1 MYIDDIAADVY
12 LHQSEP
18 ITSAGSLT
26 GESVAI
32 GTSPQFRSHT
42 QNQMIISLS
51 LLCISSTTNQFP
63 CPESDEDL
71 FLFSMVENEEGNQF

>member
-12 LHQSEP
+12 LQHSEP

-32 GTSPQFRSHT
+32 GTSPQFRSHA
-42 QNQMIISLS
+42 QNQMIISL
-51 LLCISSTTNQFP
+51 LHLYISSKRQISSHAQNQMRIY
-63 CPESDEDL
+63 L
-71 FLFSMVENEEGNQF
+71 FFQ

>member
-1 MYIDDIAADVY
+1 MFLSWCQCGQPPNKVSNLMYIDDIDADVY
-12 LHQSEP
+12 LQHSEP

-32 GTSPQFRSHT
+32 GTSPQLRSHA

-51 LLCISSTTNQFP
+51 LLCISSTTN
-63 CPESDEDL
+63 
-71 FLFSMVENEEGNQF
+71 

>member
-12 LHQSEP
+12 LQHSEP

-32 GTSPQFRSHT
+32 GTSPQIRSHA
-42 QNQMIISLS
+42 QNQIIISLS
-51 LLCISSTTNQFP
+51 LLSIFFSKTN
-63 CPESDEDL
+63 
-71 FLFSMVENEEGNQF
+71 

>member
-12 LHQSEP
+12 LQQGER

-32 GTSPQFRSHT
+32 DTSPQIRSHA
-42 QNQMIISLS
+42 QNQIIISLS
-51 LLCISSTTNQFP
+51 LLSIFFKNKLVP
-63 CPESDEDL
+63 MPRIR
-71 FLFSMVENEEGNQF
+71 

>member
-12 LHQSEP
+12 LQHSEP

-32 GTSPQFRSHT
+32 GTSPQFRSHA
-42 QNQMIISLS
+42 QNQMIISL
-51 LLCISSTTNQFP
+51 LHFLYFFKKTN
-63 CPESDEDL
+63 
-71 FLFSMVENEEGNQF
+71 

>member
-12 LHQSEP
+12 LQHSEP

-32 GTSPQFRSHT
+32 GTSPQLRSHA
-42 QNQMIISLS
+42 QNQMIISLLHLKS
-51 LLCISSTTNQFP
+51 LQKDKLVPMPRIR
-63 CPESDEDL
+63 
-71 FLFSMVENEEGNQF
+71 